1 MAIDIFESVVAT
13 LKPELSE
20 DLEHR
25 ILELCTDVD
34 ENIVLLKDHRHN
46 ISVQGSL
53 NSIVRLNEKA
63 RNLIENPRRP
73 LFDNVDKTQSN
84 SIQDRENQLPD
95 LSCSFCS
102 FKTKRASHLSKHLEK
117 HSTSQTIISCDQCM
131 FKCLRNADL
140 KKHIKKAHSDESLEL
155 KTYSCDL
162 CIYVA
167 KSPKVLD
174 NHKSTRHHINIGNSQ
189 LLHCQKCPYKT
200 PKPLRMERHLRKHS
214 SKREK
219 QSKIFGCEVFGCD
232 YKTTK
237 SSNLTR
243 HQLKHT
249 DSDRKHLCII
259 CGQSFKRSDT
269 LKQHLSVHGEASH
282 VCDICQ
288 RVCRSSTHLNEHKAT
303 HSSVK
308 NYLCQHCGQKFKTKS
323 AQFRHIKVNHLFQQ
337 TCLKNQMSDINDLK
351 PEEETEDE
359 PVIYTLDLS
368 QDPTH
373 HPSEDIIESN
383 LQQYLIN
390 ESGSLIISSSNPLD
404 ATSA

>member
-1 MAIDIFESVVAT
+1 M
-13 LKPELSE
+13 
-20 DLEHR
+20 
-25 ILELCTDVD
+25 
-34 ENIVLLKDHRHN
+34 LKDHQHN
-46 ISVQGSL
+46 VSVQGPL
-53 NSIVRLNEKA
+53 NSIIRLNEKVK
-63 RNLIENPRRP
+63 NTIEHCRRP
-73 LFDNVDKTQSN
+73 LFDNLGETNSN
-84 SIQDRENQLPD
+84 GVQDRESQLPS

-131 FKCLRNADL
+131 FKCLRTADL
-140 KKHIKKAHSDESLEL
+140 KKHVRKAHSGKSLEQ
-155 KTYSCDL
+155 KTYPCDL
-162 CIYVA
+162 CTYVA

-174 NHKSTRHHINIGNSQ
+174 NHKSTRHHINTASRQ
-189 LLHCQKCPYKT
+189 LLHCQKCQYKT

-214 SKREK
+214 AKPEK
-219 QSKIFGCEVFGCD
+219 HSKIFYCQAFGCD

-243 HQLKHT
+243 HQLKHN

-323 AQFRHIKVNHLFQQ
+323 AQCRHIKVNHLFPQA
-337 TCLKNQMSDINDLK
+337 CLKAQMSDINDLK
-351 PEEETEDE
+351 PEEEETEDE

-373 HPSEDIIESN
+373 NPAEDIVENN

-390 ESGSLIISSSNPLD
+390 ESGSLIISASNALD
-404 ATSA
+404 AASA